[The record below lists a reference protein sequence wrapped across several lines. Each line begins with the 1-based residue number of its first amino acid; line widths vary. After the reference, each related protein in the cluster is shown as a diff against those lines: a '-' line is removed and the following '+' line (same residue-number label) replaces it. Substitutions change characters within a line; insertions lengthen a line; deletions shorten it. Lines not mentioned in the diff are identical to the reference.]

1 MKKYDKL
8 YINGEWVAPHGQGE
22 SQVINPFND
31 DVAGVVPQGDQ
42 QDVDNAV
49 SAAKAAFSS
58 WSATSPEERADWI
71 KKLADALGARM
82 KEVASTISQEMG
94 MPISMAELIQAGLPY
109 TVMSSYVDIA
119 RNYKFTE
126 EMGNSLVTKEPI
138 GVCGFITPW
147 NYPLHQVV
155 GKVAPAL
162 AAGCTMV
169 LKPSKE
175 APLNAFLF
183 AEIVDEV
190 GLPAGVF
197 NLVSGPGSVIG
208 EALAGHPD
216 VDMVSITG
224 STEAGVRV
232 AQTAAKTVKRVCQE
246 LGGKSAN
253 VILDD
258 ADLQAAVSA
267 GVQQV
272 MMNCGQTCVALTRML
287 VPESRKDE
295 AIAIAKATAEAATLG
310 DPAQEGFHLGPMSS
324 RQQAKGVK
332 DYIRKGIEEGATL
345 VIGGAE
351 DPEGFEGGAFVKPTI
366 FADVT
371 NDMTIAQEEIFG
383 PVLCILTYKDDEDA
397 VRIANDTVFGLSG
410 AVWSQNQER
419 AVKVARRL
427 RTGQVGINGGGFNPL
442 APFGGYKQSG
452 NGRELGEYGLED
464 FLEVKAVNL
473 PKAS

>member
-216 VDMVSITG
+216 VD
-224 STEAGVRV
+224 
-232 AQTAAKTVKRVCQE
+232 
-246 LGGKSAN
+246 
-253 VILDD
+253 
-258 ADLQAAVSA
+258 
-267 GVQQV
+267 
-272 MMNCGQTCVALTRML
+272 
-287 VPESRKDE
+287 
-295 AIAIAKATAEAATLG
+295 
-310 DPAQEGFHLGPMSS
+310 
-324 RQQAKGVK
+324 
-332 DYIRKGIEEGATL
+332 
-345 VIGGAE
+345 
-351 DPEGFEGGAFVKPTI
+351 
-366 FADVT
+366 
-371 NDMTIAQEEIFG
+371 
-383 PVLCILTYKDDEDA
+383 
-397 VRIANDTVFGLSG
+397 
-410 AVWSQNQER
+410 
-419 AVKVARRL
+419 
-427 RTGQVGINGGGFNPL
+427 
-442 APFGGYKQSG
+442 
-452 NGRELGEYGLED
+452 
-464 FLEVKAVNL
+464 
-473 PKAS
+473 

>member
-397 VRIANDTVFGLSG
+397 VRIANDTVFG